1 MRWQTKAKIMKAC
14 ALLPAGGQLYRLI
27 QKTFGRL
34 RAEPMARIPAQIEMA
49 RWILNIGGKIEAKT
63 FFEVGTGHCPIV
75 PIGFFLC
82 GAEHVITVDLH
93 RRLDL
98 GILKKSLVWMVENRD
113 EVCGY
118 YDRLQR
124 GQSLIHRFRP
134 REIGYTFHRVN
145 RLHRL
150 VIT

>member
-1 MRWQTKAKIMKAC
+1 MRWQTKAKTMKAC
-14 ALLPAGGQLYRLI
+14 AILPVGGQLYRRI

-49 RWILNIGGKIEAKT
+49 QWILEAGKEVEGKR

-82 GAEHVITVDLH
+82 GASEVITVDLH

-98 GILKKSLVWMVENRD
+98 GILKKSLEWMSESRD
-113 EVCGY
+113 ESYGY
-118 YDRLQR
+118 YDGVAEMAIFDERMDLIGRLKHNHQ
-124 GQSLIHRFRP
+124 
-134 REIGYTFHRVN
+134 
-145 RLHRL
+145 
-150 VIT
+150 